1 MADMN
6 KGRTVFSQL
15 MDLIPHTEFR
25 RCVSRYRG
33 DFNIQT
39 FSCLDQFLCMA
50 FAQLSYRES
59 LRDIEACLRSVE
71 PRLYHMGFRSTV
83 SRNTI
88 AHANEHRDWRI
99 YADFAQVL
107 IRQARALYA
116 HEPFAADL
124 DQTVYALDSTTIDLC
139 LALFPWAPFQRS
151 KAAVKLH
158 TLLDLHGNIPTVVHI
173 THGRI
178 SDVSQLDRLLL
189 EPGAFYILDRGYVHF
204 QRLYQFTLAASF
216 FVIRARKNMQY
227 RRRYSHTV
235 DKTTGLRSDQTVI
248 LTGADSS
255 TDYPVP
261 LRRVSFRDEL
271 HNRSLVFLTNNFR
284 LSSLT
289 VAQLYKARWQVELFF
304 KWIKQHLRIK
314 AFYGRSANAVKT
326 QLWIALSV
334 YVLLAILKKQNGLDL
349 SLYTITQILSVTM
362 FEKTPILQALQRS
375 SSPPDQAL
383 PSNQLILFD

>member
-1 MADMN
+1 M
-6 KGRTVFSQL
+6 
-15 MDLIPHTEFR
+15 
-25 RCVSRYRG
+25 
-33 DFNIQT
+33 
-39 FSCLDQFLCMA
+39 
-50 FAQLSYRES
+50 
-59 LRDIEACLRSVE
+59 
-71 PRLYHMGFRSTV
+71 
-83 SRNTI
+83 
-88 AHANEHRDWRI
+88 AHANERRDWRI

-107 IRQARALYA
+107 IGQARALYA

-139 LALFPWAPFQRS
+139 LALFAWAPFQRS

-178 SDVSQLDRLLL
+178 SDVSQLDQLRL

-248 LTGADSS
+248 LTGSDSS

-271 HNRSLVFLTNNFR
+271 HHRSLVFLTNNF
-284 LSSLT
+284 LLPSLT
-289 VAQLYKARWQVELFF
+289 VSQLYKARWQVELFF
-304 KWIKQHLRIK
+304 KWIKQHLHIK
-314 AFYGRSANAVKT
+314 AFYGPFR
-326 QLWIALSV
+326 QRREDP
-334 YVLLAILKKQNGLDL
+334 GLDRSVGL
-349 SLYTITQILSVTM
+349 RPAGDSQKTERIGSQPLHNYTNPQPHDVRENPHFTG
-362 FEKTPILQALQRS
+362 
-375 SSPPDQAL
+375 SPAIFSPA
-383 PSNQLILFD
+383 

>member
-1 MADMN
+1 MA
-6 KGRTVFSQL
+6 
-15 MDLIPHTEFR
+15 EFR
-25 RCVSRYRG
+25 RCVARYGG
-33 DFNIQT
+33 DHKVHS
-39 FSCLDQFLCMA
+39 FSCLDQFFCMA

-59 LRDIEACLRSVE
+59 LRDIEACLRAVE

-83 SRNTI
+83 SRNTL
-88 AHANEHRDWRI
+88 AHANERRDWRI

-107 IRQARALYA
+107 IRQARTLYT
-116 HEPFAADL
+116 HEPFSVDL

-139 LALFPWAPFQRS
+139 LALFPWAPFERS

-158 TLLDLHGNIPTVVHI
+158 TLLDLHGNIPSVVHI

-178 SDVSQLDRLLL
+178 SDVSQLDRLSL
-189 EPGAFYILDRGYVHF
+189 EPGAFYILDRGYIHF
-204 QRLYQFTLAASF
+204 QRLYQFTLAAAF

-248 LTGADSS
+248 LTGSDSS
-255 TDYPVP
+255 TDYPSP
-261 LRRVSFRDEL
+261 LRRVSFRDDL
-271 HNRSLVFLTNNFR
+271 HNRTLVFLTNNF
-284 LSSLT
+284 LLPSLA

-314 AFYGRSANAVKT
+314 AFVGHSPNAVKT
-326 QLWIALSV
+326 QVWIALSV
-334 YVLLAILKKQNGLDL
+334 YVLLAILKKQLGLDL

-375 SSPPDQAL
+375 SPETNDAL

>member
-1 MADMN
+1 MN
-6 KGRTVFSQL
+6 IGRTVFSQL
-15 MDLIPHTEFR
+15 MDLLPHTEFP
-25 RCVSRYRG
+25 RCVALYHG

-59 LRDIEACLRSVE
+59 LRDIEACLRAVG
-71 PRLYHMGFRSTV
+71 PRLYHMGFRGTV
-83 SRNTI
+83 SRNTL
-88 AHANEHRDWRI
+88 AHANERRDWRI

-107 IRQARALYA
+107 IGQARALYA

-178 SDVSQLDRLLL
+178 SDVSQLDQLLL

-204 QRLYQFTLAASF
+204 QRLYQFPLAASF

-235 DKTTGLRSDQTVI
+235 DKTTGLRSDQTVM
-248 LTGADSS
+248 LTGDDSS

-271 HNRSLVFLTNNFR
+271 HHRSLVFLTNNF
-284 LSSLT
+284 LLPSLT

-314 AFYGRSANAVKT
+314 AFYGRSANAVKA
-326 QLWIALSV
+326 QVWIALSV

-349 SLYTITQILSVTM
+349 SLYTITQILSLTM
-362 FEKTPILQALQRS
+362 FEKTPILQALQPS
-375 SSPPDQAL
+375 STRPNMPLS
-383 PSNQLILFD
+383 SNQLILFD

>member
-1 MADMN
+1 
-6 KGRTVFSQL
+6 
-15 MDLIPHTEFR
+15 MDLLPHAELR
-25 RCVSRYRG
+25 RCVARYRG

-59 LRDIEACLRSVE
+59 LRDIEACLRAVG
-71 PRLYHMGFRSTV
+71 PRLYHMGFRGAV
-83 SRNTI
+83 SRNTL
-88 AHANEHRDWRI
+88 AHANERRDWHI

-107 IRQARALYA
+107 IGQARALYA
-116 HEPFAADL
+116 HEPFAVDL
-124 DQTVYALDSTTIDLC
+124 EQTVYALDCTTIDLC

-151 KAAVKLH
+151 KAAIKLH

-178 SDVSQLDRLLL
+178 SDVSQLDRLPL

-227 RRRYSHTV
+227 RRRYSHSV

-248 LTGADSS
+248 LTGVDSS

-271 HNRSLVFLTNNFR
+271 HHRSLVFLTNNF
-284 LSSLT
+284 LLPSLT

-326 QLWIALSV
+326 QVWIALSV
-334 YVLLAILKKQNGLDL
+334 YVLLAILKKQNRLDL
-349 SLYTITQILSVTM
+349 SLYTITQILSLTL
-362 FEKTPILQALQRS
+362 FEKTPIFTG
-375 SSPPDQAL
+375 PPTTFF
-383 PSNQLILFD
+383 PI